1 MVRHRLDAD
10 GRTLHGTFSPD
21 RAPVLTVDP
30 GDSVVFTTLDSGWSI
45 GPWRGDAHEGWE
57 RHPAWSQ
64 GDGHALTGP
73 VAVRGVEPGD
83 TLEVRVVDVRP
94 GAYGTTFAGGRPT
107 PYNERYRLTEEST
120 VLRWTLDPAARLG
133 VDQYGHVVALRPFMG
148 VLGMPPPE
156 PGEHSTIPP
165 RRWGGNLDCRELVAG
180 STLFLPV
187 PVADA
192 LFSVGDGH
200 AAQGDGEVS
209 GTAIEC
215 PMEWVELAFHVRRD
229 LPMTGPVARTGDGT
243 WITMGLGDTLDDA
256 AHQALDAMFSL
267 LGRLHGLSRPD
278 AVALASVVV
287 DLRVTQIVNQVMG
300 AHAVLPAGAVRRR
313 SRPGDVNVS

>member
-1 MVRHRLDAD
+1 MVTHRLDAD

-30 GDSVVFTTLDSGWSI
+30 GDTVVFTTLDSGWST
-45 GPWRGDAHEGWE
+45 GPWQGDAHEE
-57 RHPAWSQ
+57 RHPAWKE

-73 VAVRGVEPGD
+73 VAVRGVDVGD
-83 TLEVRVVDVRP
+83 TLVVRVVDVRP

-107 PYNERYRLTEEST
+107 PYNERYRLTEEKA

-156 PGEHSTIPP
+156 PGEHSTTPP
-165 RRWGGNLDCRELVAG
+165 RRWGGNLDCLELVAG

-187 PVADA
+187 PVTGA

-200 AAQGDGEVS
+200 AAQGDGVVS
-209 GTAIEC
+209 GSAFVC
-215 PMEWVELAFHVRRD
+215 PMARVELAFDVRRD
-229 LPMTGPVARTGDGT
+229 VPTTRPVARTADGT
-243 WITMGLGDTLDDA
+243 WITMGLGDTLEDA
-256 AHQALDAMFSL
+256 VHQALDAMFGL
-267 LGRLHGLSRPD
+267 LGRLHELSRPD

-287 DLRVTQIVNQVMG
+287 DLRVTQIVNQVVG
-300 AHAVLPAGAVRRR
+300 AHAVLPAGAVTPSTSIRHLTVR
-313 SRPGDVNVS
+313 